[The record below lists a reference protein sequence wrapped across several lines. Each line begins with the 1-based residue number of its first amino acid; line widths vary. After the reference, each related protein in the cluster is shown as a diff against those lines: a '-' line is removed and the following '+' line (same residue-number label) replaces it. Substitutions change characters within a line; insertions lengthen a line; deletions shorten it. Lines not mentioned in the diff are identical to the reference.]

1 MDLQQVDSL
10 GVKENSIKQTNQ
22 HNYQTEIF
30 ASCIGPRFM
39 WTSSQEFRVKG
50 EQQDEKVF

>member
-22 HNYQTEIF
+22 HNDQTEIF
-30 ASCIGPRFM
+30 ASRISPRFM
-39 WTSSQEFRVKG
+39 WISSQEFRVKG